1 MKISDFS
8 KMLLG
13 GLVAISL
20 PRDGILEGSTRIIP
34 FFALMMAGV
43 FPAMMQTVTVIKGD
57 DLSPKAV
64 KEYGDALNEQLAFW
78 AALVAT
84 ALSAVGFLTLAVVI
98 SKSTPLWVLP
108 YGYFMS
114 RDFIVDVLIFLFGFS
129 AFSVIMRFA
138 NAYGGLKSL
147 LRLNLSLAEK
157 KSQKGLSEK
166 VKNLSK
172 PHSPSVKTLDK

>member
-1 MKISDFS
+1 MKLADFL
-8 KMLLG
+8 KMALG
-13 GLVAISL
+13 GAIALIL
-20 PRDGILEGSTRIIP
+20 PREGILEGSTRIIP

-78 AALVAT
+78 AALIAT
-84 ALSAVGFLTLAVVI
+84 ALTTVGCLTLAVI
-98 SKSTPLWVLP
+98 LSKSSELWTLP
-108 YGYFMS
+108 YNYYIS
-114 RDFIVDVLIFLFGFS
+114 RNFAVDVCIFLFGFT
-129 AFSVIMRFA
+129 ATSVITRFTT
-138 NAYGGLKSL
+138 AYGGLKSL

-166 VKNLSK
+166 VKRLSK
-172 PHSPSVKTLDK
+172 PEGQPSVKTFE

>member
-1 MKISDFS
+1 MRFIDLT
-8 KMLLG
+8 KMILG
-13 GLVAISL
+13 GAIALML

-64 KEYGDALNEQLAFW
+64 QEYGAALNEQLAFW

-84 ALSAVGFLTLAVVI
+84 ALSTVGCLTLAVI
-98 SKSTPLWVLP
+98 LSKSSDLWWLP
-108 YGYFMS
+108 FGYYID
-114 RDFIVDVLIFLFGFS
+114 RDFVTDILIFLFGFT
-129 AFSVIMRFA
+129 ATSVIMRFA
-138 NAYGGLKSL
+138 TAYGGLKSL

-166 VKNLSK
+166 VKRLST
-172 PHSPSVKTLDK
+172 PQGEPSVKRTD